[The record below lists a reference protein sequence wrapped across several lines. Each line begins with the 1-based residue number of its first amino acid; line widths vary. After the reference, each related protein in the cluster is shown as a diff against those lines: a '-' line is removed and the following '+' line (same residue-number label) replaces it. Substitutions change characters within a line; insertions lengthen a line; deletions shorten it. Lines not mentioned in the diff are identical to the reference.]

1 MRRRLPALVADMKK
15 PPEGG
20 RLQLDEICSLQLSPC
35 RPFQYPDVPVFGVD
49 QVVLRGWM
57 PDGADGVFMR
67 FMAGNDTLYKPRP
80 FFMRSAND
88 CL

>member
-1 MRRRLPALVADMKK
+1 
-15 PPEGG
+15 
-20 RLQLDEICSLQLSPC
+20 
-35 RPFQYPDVPVFGVD
+35 
-49 QVVLRGWM
+49 M